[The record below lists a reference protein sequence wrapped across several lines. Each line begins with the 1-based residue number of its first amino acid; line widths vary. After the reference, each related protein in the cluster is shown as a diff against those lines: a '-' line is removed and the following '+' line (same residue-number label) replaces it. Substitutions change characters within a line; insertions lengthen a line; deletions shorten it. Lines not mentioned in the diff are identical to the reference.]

1 MFDLLRRAAQ
11 TWAAKLL
18 MLLLV
23 ASFGIWGIS
32 ASLLTGGS
40 SSTTVVTVGDQQ
52 VDVNEFRLA
61 YQRQVSNLSQQFG
74 MRLTPEQARAFGVEQ
89 QVLSQLVAGASLDQL
104 AADMNLGLSN
114 DRLAQLIGEDPA
126 FKAVNGQFDR
136 SLFTS
141 RLRNAGIREDDYIKE
156 RTKVAVRSQIVDAVS
171 NGFTPP
177 KTMVDAMKLYRQESR
192 GIDYLLLTNA
202 NIEPIKAPADD
213 VLAKWFEGAKP
224 RYRAPEYRKFTYLK
238 LQPDDI
244 ADAGSVTDDQIR
256 EDFEKRKASY
266 TTPETR
272 TVEQLT
278 FQNKD
283 LANAAINAL
292 KTGTTFDQLVTDQ
305 GKTANDVMLGEF
317 SKDKVPDQAVADA
330 AFAVAKNG
338 GTTPV
343 VEGSF
348 GPVILRIT
356 NIKPESAKTLEE
368 VKEDI
373 RKQLAVSNAAQ
384 QMVSVHDQIEDL
396 RSSGSTL
403 DQIATQLKL
412 KAVTVDA
419 VDATGL
425 DKVGAE
431 VKDIPAKQQVL
442 SAVFRAETGADVPSL
457 SIGTDGYL
465 WFTLGDI
472 TADRERPLAEVK
484 DKAVADWTAEQQKSE
499 LAKKADELKQQ
510 AQKGTSL
517 ADIAAPLGIEVQTKS
532 GITRGMDD
540 AVLGTAGVNAAFSGP
555 MDTVATAVGA
565 DPTTQILLKVNE
577 VNTEPTGDVLAN
589 QDQQITAMANAAGD
603 DILDQMVALLQT
615 QYGASINQPLA
626 EQAAA
631 R

>member
-1 MFDLLRRAAQ
+1 
-11 TWAAKLL
+11 
-18 MLLLV
+18 
-23 ASFGIWGIS
+23 
-32 ASLLTGGS
+32 
-40 SSTTVVTVGDQQ
+40 
-52 VDVNEFRLA
+52 
-61 YQRQVSNLSQQFG
+61 

-403 DQIATQLKL
+403 DQIAAQLKL

-425 DKVGAE
+425 DKAGAD

-472 TADRERPLAEVK
+472 TPDRERPLAEVK

>member
-403 DQIATQLKL
+403 DQIAAQLKL

-472 TADRERPLAEVK
+472 TPDRERPLAEVK

>member
-1 MFDLLRRAAQ
+1 
-11 TWAAKLL
+11 
-18 MLLLV
+18 
-23 ASFGIWGIS
+23 
-32 ASLLTGGS
+32 
-40 SSTTVVTVGDQQ
+40 
-52 VDVNEFRLA
+52 
-61 YQRQVSNLSQQFG
+61 
-74 MRLTPEQARAFGVEQ
+74 
-89 QVLSQLVAGASLDQL
+89 
-104 AADMNLGLSN
+104 
-114 DRLAQLIGEDPA
+114 
-126 FKAVNGQFDR
+126 
-136 SLFTS
+136 
-141 RLRNAGIREDDYIKE
+141 
-156 RTKVAVRSQIVDAVS
+156 
-171 NGFTPP
+171 
-177 KTMVDAMKLYRQESR
+177 
-192 GIDYLLLTNA
+192 
-202 NIEPIKAPADD
+202 
-213 VLAKWFEGAKP
+213 
-224 RYRAPEYRKFTYLK
+224 
-238 LQPDDI
+238 
-244 ADAGSVTDDQIR
+244 VTDDQIR

-403 DQIATQLKL
+403 DQIAAQLKL

-425 DKVGAE
+425 DKAGAE

-472 TADRERPLAEVK
+472 TPDRERPLAEVK